1 MRWAP
6 SQCQVAEVGPHLIP
20 GHLPFFRVTHWRSS
34 HRRSAHYFPISI
46 ARRKARVALTI
57 RRISLQRPCI
67 VGAGVAPPLLG
78 LIARIRCRNFPL
90 TLRGTK
96 TVLVWVG
103 VRRKLWMND
112 E

>member
-1 MRWAP
+1 MRWAS

-20 GHLPFFRVTHWRSS
+20 GYLPFFRVTHWRSS

-57 RRISLQRPCI
+57 RRIGLQRPCG
-67 VGAGVAPPLLG
+67 VGAGLAPALLD
-78 LIARIRCRNFPL
+78 LIARMRCRNFRY

-96 TVLVWVG
+96 NELVW
-103 VRRKLWMND
+103 
-112 E
+112 